1 MNPYLARL
9 VAVAQQPSRRIIGL
23 MSGTSL
29 DGLDVALCHCECHGA
44 GLKTTLEHFAT
55 LPYSAEFR
63 QRLRAIS
70 QPTVALQDV
79 AILNADV
86 ARQHAEMVLVCLQ
99 SWQVAVAEV
108 DLIASHGQTIWH
120 APRHQ
125 HQQADFPYHATL
137 QIGDGDHLAA
147 LTGIITVADFRQK
160 HVAHGFEGAPLA
172 GYADQLLFASPT
184 ENRLLLNLGGIA
196 NFTYLPARPAA
207 GSSLTTDTGPGNTL
221 LDAVTRQYFP
231 GREYDENGAIAASG
245 TVHAVLLRELLNH
258 PFFAAPLPKTT
269 GPELFAPAYLH
280 EAQLAT
286 GTSALPPADVLATL
300 VELTATGVATAVQQ
314 CLPATEPPGATCYV
328 SGGGSHNDALLQA
341 LERHLPTVR
350 FAPIDA
356 LGIPADAKEAVLFA
370 VLANE
375 TIAGNPDISLGKIC
389 LP

>member
-1 MNPYLARL
+1 VNPYLARL
-9 VAVAQQPSRRIIGL
+9 FALAQQPSCRIIGL

-29 DGLDVALCHCECHGA
+29 DGLDVALCRCKGHGA
-44 GLKTTLEHFAT
+44 QLQTTLEHFAT

-70 QPTVALQDV
+70 QPMVALQDV
-79 AILNADV
+79 TILNAEV
-86 ARQHAEMVLVCLQ
+86 ARQHAAMVLACLQ
-99 SWQVAVAEV
+99 SWQVAAAEV

-125 HQQADFPYHATL
+125 HQQAGFAHHATL

-147 LTGIITVADFRQK
+147 LTTIITVADFRQK

-172 GYADQLLFASPT
+172 GYADELLFSSPT

-196 NFTYLPARPAA
+196 NFTYLPAQPTA
-207 GSSLTTDTGPGNTL
+207 GLPLTTDTGPGNTL
-221 LDAVTRQYFP
+221 LDAVTRQHFP
-231 GREYDENGAIAASG
+231 GRDYDENGAIAASG
-245 TVHAVLLRELLNH
+245 TVHPALLGELLSH
-258 PFFAAPLPKTT
+258 SFFAAPLPKTT
-269 GPELFAPAYLH
+269 GPELFGPDYLH
-280 EAQLAT
+280 EAQIKT
-286 GTSALPPADVLATL
+286 GTASLPPADVLATL
-300 VELTATGVATAVQQ
+300 VELTATGVATAAIQRLTPVEQGN
-314 CLPATEPPGATCYV
+314 LACYV
-328 SGGGSHNDALLQA
+328 SGGGSHNGALLQA
-341 LERHLPTVR
+341 LQRHLPIAR

-375 TIAGNPDISLGKIC
+375 TVAGNPDISLGKIC

>member
-9 VAVAQQPSRRIIGL
+9 FALAQQPSRRIIGL

-29 DGLDVALCHCECHGA
+29 DGLDVALCRCEGHGN
-44 GLKTTLEHFAT
+44 GMRTTLEHFAT
-55 LPYSAEFR
+55 LPYASEFR

-70 QPTVALQDV
+70 QPTVSLQDV
-79 AILNADV
+79 TILNAEV

-99 SWQVAVAEV
+99 SWQVAAAEV

-125 HQQADFPYHATL
+125 HQQVDFPHHATL

-172 GYADQLLFASPT
+172 GYADELLFSSPT

-196 NFTYLPARPAA
+196 NFTYLPAQPA
-207 GSSLTTDTGPGNTL
+207 GQPLTTDTGPGNTL
-221 LDAVTRQYFP
+221 LDAVTRQHFP
-231 GREYDENGAIAASG
+231 GREYDENGTIAASG
-245 TVHAVLLRELLNH
+245 TVHEALLRELLSH
-258 PFFAAPLPKTT
+258 SFFTAPLPKTT
-269 GPELFAPAYLH
+269 GPELFGPNFLA
-280 EAQLAT
+280 EAQLKA
-286 GTSALPPADVLATL
+286 GTTSLPPADVLATL
-300 VELTATGVATAVQQ
+300 VELTATGVAIAANQRLAPVEK
-314 CLPATEPPGATCYV
+314 ANVACYV
-328 SGGGSHNDALLQA
+328 SGGGSHNGALLQA
-341 LERHLPTVR
+341 LQRHLPTAR

-375 TIAGNPDISLGKIC
+375 TVAGSPDISLGKIC

>member
-1 MNPYLARL
+1 MNPFLARL
-9 VAVAQQPSRRIIGL
+9 FALAQQPGRRIIGL

-29 DGLDVALCHCECHGA
+29 DGLDVALCRCEGHGA
-44 GLKTTLEHFAT
+44 GLQTTLEHFAT

-79 AILNADV
+79 TILNAEV
-86 ARQHAEMVLVCLQ
+86 ARQHAEMVLVCLE
-99 SWQVAVAEV
+99 SWQVAVTEV

-125 HQQADFPYHATL
+125 HQQADFPHHATL

-172 GYADQLLFASPT
+172 GYADELLFASPT

-196 NFTYLPARPAA
+196 NFTYLPALPTA
-207 GSSLTTDTGPGNTL
+207 GQPLTTDTGPANTL
-221 LDAVTRQYFP
+221 LDAVTRQHFP

-245 TVHAVLLRELLNH
+245 TVHPALLQELLSH

-269 GPELFAPAYLH
+269 GPELFGPDYLR
-280 EAQLAT
+280 EAQIKT
-286 GTSALPPADVLATL
+286 GTTSLPPADVLATL
-300 VELTATGVATAVQQ
+300 VELTATGVAIAAQQ
-314 CLPATEPPGATCYV
+314 CLPAAEKTNVACYV
-328 SGGGSHNDALLQA
+328 SGGGSHNGALLEA
-341 LERHLPTVR
+341 LQRHMPAAH

-356 LGIPADAKEAVLFA
+356 LSIPADAKEAVLFA
-370 VLANE
+370 VLTNE